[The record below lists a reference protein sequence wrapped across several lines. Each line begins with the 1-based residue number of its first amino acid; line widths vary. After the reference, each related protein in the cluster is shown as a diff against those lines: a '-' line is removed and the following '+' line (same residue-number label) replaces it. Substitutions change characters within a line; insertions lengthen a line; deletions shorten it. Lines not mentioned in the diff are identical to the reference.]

1 MHHSIVIPHRRRVWN
16 LAACLRSLQRS
27 ADATGVH
34 DYEVIVVND
43 REEPLLR
50 SVFPTTPHLRIIDL
64 YRASKPFNKC
74 ILQNVGIEASSG
86 SVLSFLDADAV
97 VGRDWLLNVCDRL
110 DGLTKLCYRVRR
122 IPCNIS
128 CLVGADDEHF
138 DREAVWAFENWTT
151 LGTAFPLA
159 FEGREKPET
168 DRPYGEPLFGNSQ
181 FSIRREVLGDL
192 RFDEEYEGAGFE
204 DIAMNRA
211 IWRQHYTTYRADMP
225 TEPERCILHISHSRL
240 CSEQPHWR
248 HPEFLTRNMR
258 RYYET

>member
-27 ADATGVH
+27 SEATGVH

-64 YRASKPFNKC
+64 HRASKPFNKC

-110 DGLTKLCYRVRR
+110 DGLTKLCYRVKRL
-122 IPCNIS
+122 PCDIS
-128 CLVGADDEHF
+128 CLVGADDERF
-138 DREAVWAFENWTT
+138 DKECELAFRRWDN
-151 LGTAFPLA
+151 LPHGLLA
-159 FEGREKPET
+159 FEGRG
-168 DRPYGEPLFGNSQ
+168 RPDTNAPTGEPLFGNSQ
-181 FSIRREVLGDL
+181 FSISREVLGDL

-211 IWRQHYTTYRADMP
+211 IWRAHYTTYRADMP